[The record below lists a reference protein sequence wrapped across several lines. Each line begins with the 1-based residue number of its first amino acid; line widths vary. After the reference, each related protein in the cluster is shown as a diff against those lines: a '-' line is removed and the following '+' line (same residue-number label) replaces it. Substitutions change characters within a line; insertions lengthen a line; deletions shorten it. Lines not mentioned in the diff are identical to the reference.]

1 MTEQLPE
8 QIWSACNSTP
18 PRDWT
23 ESEKAAILADP
34 DLLASLLTWLEQDA
48 SAGYWTQVNI
58 DFLSEQL
65 PSLEP

>member
-8 QIWSACNSTP
+8 QIWSACTKTP

-23 ESEKAAILADP
+23 QSEKAAILADP